1 MLDLYFFLTG
11 LVVVAGTVWGVWG
24 ANDTLHPLVYLLP
37 MAGFFYIYVPVSL
50 YVEGGLFSYFT
61 VEEIT
66 FVQGLNLACVTGL
79 ALGGYYGTKGVR
91 RDAERVDLFS
101 FTMTSQTRER
111 LKTVGLVLGGVAVAA
126 YVYKIANVGGFVAA
140 YSHVKGGGATTSG
153 YIRSIDQL
161 AIPAIVCIYMSR
173 TGTRLTRGKK
183 LLVGMFS
190 VPLLIHGLLSA
201 RRGPTFLALAT
212 LIAGWYL
219 VRRKR
224 PSLPTIAVG
233 GTAVGLLLL
242 ALVTFR
248 GQIYLGSSFLTG
260 GPSTA
265 EIVEKSL
272 ERSTRKE
279 LSNEYL
285 NGAYIAL
292 NARDNAGH
300 YWGKRYLTQLFVRP
314 IPSRIWPTKYED
326 VGMEAIFYNAGQ
338 LRTADPEQHPKIP
351 EGAAPGVA
359 AGAYVELG
367 WLAPVFLFLVGW
379 GYALAWRRS
388 LVQGGRWTVIYSIL
402 LSVSAYLVAQSFFA
416 ILYRVLL
423 MVIPVLVLWEW
434 FGLSPQY
441 RLKSG
446 SSSVSA

>member
-11 LVVVAGTVWGVWG
+11 LVVVVGTTWGVWR

-37 MAGFFYIYVPVSL
+37 MSGFFYVYVPVSL

-66 FVQGLNLACVTGL
+66 FVQGLNLACAAGL

-91 RDAERVDLFS
+91 REAGRMDLFS
-101 FTMTSQTRER
+101 FTMAPKTHEQ
-111 LKTVGLVLGGVAVAA
+111 LKTVGLILGGVAVAA
-126 YVYKIANVGGFVAA
+126 YVYQIVNVGGFVAA
-140 YSHVKGGGATTSG
+140 YSHAKGGGTAGSG
-153 YIRSIDQL
+153 YIRAIDQF

-173 TGTRLTRGKK
+173 KGNRLSSGKK
-183 LLVGMFS
+183 LLVGLFS

-219 VRRKR
+219 VRRER
-224 PSLPTIAVG
+224 PSFPTIAVG
-233 GTAVGLLLL
+233 GTAIGLLLL

-265 EIVEKSL
+265 EIVEQSL
-272 ERSTRKE
+272 ERSTREE

-300 YWGKRYLTQLFVRP
+300 YWGKRYLTQFFIRP
-314 IPSRIWPTKYED
+314 IPSSLWPTKYED

-338 LRTADPEQHPKIP
+338 LRTSDPSEHPAIP
-351 EGAAPGVA
+351 DGAAPGYA

-367 WLAPVFLFLVGW
+367 WFAPFFLFLVGW

-388 LVQGGRWTVIYSIL
+388 LVRGGIWTIIYTIL
-402 LSVSAYLVAQSFFA
+402 LAVSAYLVAQSFFA

-423 MVIPVLVLWEW
+423 MIIPTLILWEW
-434 FGLSPQY
+434 LMLSPQY
-441 RLKSG
+441 RFKSRPM
-446 SSSVSA
+446 SVSE